1 MKLHRV
7 RVVLVG
13 LGLLLAM
20 GLTASRV
27 EALSIPFSQSAGF
40 EAFSATLQTSTG
52 GAPVA
57 GRGGLE
63 FVGEVTAPPGAP
75 VGDGSVP
82 PDIWSTIGWG
92 CGASCPPGGIS
103 APADSD
109 PFANPSRS
117 ALRITGF
124 SGFLTDL
131 DWSDITLIEH
141 KNQPIT
147 GNVLQTVS
155 IESIFRLG
163 SDPFAVEV
171 FDSVLLNFRE
181 TPNSTCSVAPLP
193 GAPVNPLGSRCDD
206 FVIVQFL
213 DLGSLAL
220 GGGVFVDFR
229 LDARDGALV
238 CTGVPGVDPIA
249 CGGYTGESIIIYTAE
264 NDINALVVQGRLRL
278 EQVAIVPG
286 APALVLLGL
295 GLGGLTLVQAA
306 LRGRRTG

>member
-1 MKLHRV
+1 
-7 RVVLVG
+7 
-13 LGLLLAM
+13 
-20 GLTASRV
+20 LTAPRV
-27 EALSIPFSQSAGF
+27 EALSIPFSQAVGF
-40 EAFSATLQTSTG
+40 EAFSATLQTVTG

-63 FVGEVTAPPGAP
+63 FVGEITAPPGAP
-75 VGDGSVP
+75 IGDGSVP
-82 PDIWSTIGWG
+82 PNIWSTIGWG

-109 PFANPSRS
+109 PFENPSRS

-124 SGFLTDL
+124 SGLLIDSG
-131 DWSDITLIEH
+131 WSDITVIEH
-141 KNQPIT
+141 KNTVVT
-147 GNVLQTVS
+147 GNVLKTVS
-155 IESIFRLG
+155 IDSIFRLG
-163 SDPFAVEV
+163 PDPFAVEV
-171 FDSVLLNFRE
+171 PDSVLLNFRE
-181 TPNSTCSVAPLP
+181 TPNSTCGVAPLP

-213 DLGSLAL
+213 DLSSLAL

-229 LDARDGALV
+229 LDAREGALV

-249 CGGYTGESIIIYTAE
+249 CGGYVGPHIIVYTAE
-264 NDINALVVQGRLRL
+264 NDINVLAVQGRLRL
-278 EQVAIVPG
+278 EQVVIVPG

-306 LRGRRTG
+306 RARATHRLSRASISPSFPSYRSPRL